1 MQFRGE
7 PPAPP
12 RTGPGGHTGQGG
24 LCGQPSA
31 AGAGPR
37 STSGAGQHS
46 PARRSGLTVP
56 VLVRQPVVL
65 GIAVLEVQVP
75 LPALLFAE
83 VGQRVGAVLGV
94 AELDIVAKA

>member
-1 MQFRGE
+1 M
-7 PPAPP
+7 
-12 RTGPGGHTGQGG
+12 
-24 LCGQPSA
+24 
-31 AGAGPR
+31 
-37 STSGAGQHS
+37 
-46 PARRSGLTVP
+46 
-56 VLVRQPVVL
+56 LVRQPVVL